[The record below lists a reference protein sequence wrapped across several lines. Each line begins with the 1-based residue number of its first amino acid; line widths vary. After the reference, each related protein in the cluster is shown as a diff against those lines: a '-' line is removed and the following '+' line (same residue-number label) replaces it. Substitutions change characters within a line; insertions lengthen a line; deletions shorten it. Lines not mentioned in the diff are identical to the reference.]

1 MSRDYHKLKVFDM
14 AHILTKKIYTFTN
27 KFPKEEMFGLTSQ
40 MRRASVSIPAN
51 IAEGSAR
58 RSKKEYIQFLFNALG
73 SASELEY
80 YIYLS
85 KDLDYI
91 SCNEYAEL
99 RDLENQVARMLQG
112 LIKAI
117 ESKP

>member
-14 AHILTKKIYTFTN
+14 SHILTIKIYDIT
-27 KFPKEEMFGLTSQ
+27 KRFPRDELFGLTSQ

-58 RSKKEYIQFLFNALG
+58 RSKKEYVQFLSNALG

-80 YIYLS
+80 YIFLS
-85 KDLDYI
+85 KDLHYI
-91 SCNEYAEL
+91 SNNEYEDL
-99 RDLENQVARMLQG
+99 RNLENQVARMLQG